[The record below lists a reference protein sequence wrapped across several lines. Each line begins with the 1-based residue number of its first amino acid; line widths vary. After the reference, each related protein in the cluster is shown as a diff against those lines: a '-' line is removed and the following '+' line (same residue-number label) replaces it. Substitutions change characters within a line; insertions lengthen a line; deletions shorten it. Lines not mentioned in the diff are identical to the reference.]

1 MKNLIRGL
9 SLGAVLLAGLL
20 AGPGMSVAA
29 TKPPKIE
36 AASWALI
43 DARTGQTL
51 AQKSQNRRLPMAST
65 TKMMTAYLALRNL
78 SMGEV
83 VNAADYRGAPVESL
97 MGLEPGQ
104 KVSVRDLLYGL
115 ILLSGNDA
123 AVTPA
128 TAVSGTVPRFV
139 GLMNRTAQRLGLSD
153 TSYQN
158 PIGLDGPRQYSSAA
172 DLVTLGRIL
181 MRIPRFRPIASA
193 RTAELRSFRPPV
205 EIETGNEFVRDNPWA
220 LGIKTGQ
227 TNLAGYVLASDG
239 RREATELIAAVM
251 GTASEVA
258 RDSQTVRLMEYGF
271 SLYEKRVPIRTGR
284 PVERI
289 PVRFED
295 RDLRVVSPRS
305 VKVGVRQGDD
315 LTVAVDL
322 PEEVEGPIRRG
333 QRLGTA
339 TVSLDGDEIGRV
351 PLLAD
356 RAVAEP
362 GLVERGLE
370 GLSSNLVYVFI
381 ALFVILVLLLLLKRR
396 KESEMRKRLARA
408 GRRSR

>member
-51 AQKSQNRRLPMAST
+51 AQKSQNRQLPMAST

-123 AVTPA
+123 AVTLA

-172 DLVTLGRIL
+172 DLVTLGRLL

-251 GTASEVA
+251 GTASEAA
-258 RDSQTVRLMEYGF
+258 RDSQTVRLMDYGF

-305 VKVGVRQGDD
+305 VRVGVRQGDD

-333 QRLGTA
+333 RRLGTA
-339 TVSLDGDEIGRV
+339 TVSLGGDEIGRV

-381 ALFVILVLLLLLKRR
+381 ALFVILVLVLLLKRR